1 MAGAKRRNRDGT
13 GRFLKEKN
21 PKVQVV
27 AVEPEGSPVLRR
39 REDGP
44 HGLQGI
50 GAGFV
55 PEILDTQIYD
65 EVFKVKEEE
74 AYEAARLLAKS
85 RGY

>member
-1 MAGAKRRNRDGT
+1 MAGAGTGGTVTGT

-21 PKVQVV
+21 PKVQWWLW
-27 AVEPEGSPVLRR
+27 SRKVLRFSQEER
-39 REDGP
+39 KGRMA
-44 HGLQGI
+44 LQGI

-74 AYEAARLLAKS
+74 AYELP
-85 RGY
+85 GC